1 MTESLLS
8 FSEVLL
14 FGRTVDD
21 LKLKKD
27 TRVRVAIID
36 DSIATL
42 PDITNGKIDDVTVNA
57 GDKVLVQIDDP
68 EKSGIYKVKK
78 TNAGFILDDRKVEA
92 KGDFVFVKKGSKYK
106 RTFWKQTAKLEG
118 SPEAQKFKFKG
129 KRRRGKGVNNFL
141 GDQFLDGGHLARIYG
156 FSYEGVFY
164 EMPEPVIFLVHGDGD
179 FVNEF
184 GTQGNTVDNAPGNL
198 AARAPN
204 NPSLTGIAAA
214 DFQFAD
220 DIRVWDYNKAD
231 FTIRMDVMTGQF
243 EQVLL
248 DIYFGFDSPAVGGA
262 KVSGAKV
269 SGAKVSGAKVS
280 GAKVSGAKVSGAK
293 ARGGD

>member
-36 DSIATL
+36 DSITTK
-42 PDITNGKIDDVTVNA
+42 PDITDDKIDDVTVEV
-57 GDKVLVQIDDP
+57 GDKVLVQVNNSEI
-68 EKSGIYKVKK
+68 SGVYKIKK
-78 TNAGFILDDRKVEA
+78 TGTDLVLSDRRTEP
-92 KGDFVFVKKGSKYK
+92 KGDFVFVKKGSKHK
-106 RTFWKQTAKLEG
+106 RTFWKQVAKVDG
-118 SPEAQKFKFKG
+118 SPEAQEFKFKG

-141 GDQFLDGGHLARIYG
+141 GDQFLDGGRLARIYG
-156 FSYEGVFY
+156 FSYEGVYY
-164 EMPEPVIFLVHGDGD
+164 ELPEPVIFLVHGDGD
-179 FVNEF
+179 FVNQE
-184 GTQGNTVDNAPGNL
+184 GDDDNAPGNL

-204 NPSLTGIAAA
+204 NPNLTGVASA

-248 DIYFGFDSPAVGGA
+248 DIYFGFDSPAIGGA